1 MPKKT
6 ARPIDLR
13 SDTVTQ
19 PSPQMRKAM
28 AEALVGDDVYSEDPT
43 INILQER
50 VAGLLGKEAALFV
63 ASGVMGNQ
71 LCVRTHTRPGDE
83 VLIHE
88 GGHILN
94 YEGGSAAALAGIQ
107 LRPLPG
113 EGGQFEPKDVT
124 DAIRPAQE
132 HFARSRLVCLENTH
146 NRAGGTVWSL
156 PRMRA
161 VVEEARE
168 CGLAVHLDGARLW
181 NAHVATG
188 VPLNAYCALVDS
200 VSVCFSKGLGAPV
213 GSVIAGSEEF
223 IHEARFHRK
232 KYGGA
237 MRQVGVLGAAC
248 LYSLDH
254 NIERLAD
261 DHRNAH
267 LLADRLRVVEG
278 VSIPHPV
285 DSNIVMLE
293 LADRGLSAADVVQ
306 ALAAKGV
313 LAGPVDR
320 TRVRFVTHMDV
331 DQGQVA
337 RAGEIAASVIGGLGA
352 AAAGA

>member
-1 MPKKT
+1 VARST
-6 ARPIDLR
+6 AGPIDLR
-13 SDTVTQ
+13 SDTVTR
-19 PSPQMRKAM
+19 PSPQMRQAM
-28 AEALVGDDVYSEDPT
+28 ADALVGDDVYSEDPT
-43 INILQER
+43 INMLQER
-50 VAGLLGKEAALFV
+50 VAGILGKEAALFV
-63 ASGVMGNQ
+63 PSGVMGNQ

-88 GGHILN
+88 LGHILN
-94 YEGGSAAALAGIQ
+94 YEGGSAAALAGVQ
-107 LRPLPG
+107 LRPLRG
-113 EGGQFEPKDVT
+113 EHGQFDPADVT

-132 HFARSRLVCLENTH
+132 HFAHSRLVCFENTH

-161 VVEEARE
+161 VAEQARE
-168 CGLAVHLDGARLW
+168 HGLAVHLDGARLW

-213 GSVIAGSEEF
+213 GSVIAGSAEF
-223 IHEARFHRK
+223 IREARFHRK

-237 MRQVGVLGAAC
+237 MRQVGILGAAC
-248 LYSLDH
+248 LYGLDH

-267 LLADRLRVVEG
+267 ILADRLRGVEG
-278 VSIPHPV
+278 ISIPHRV
-285 DSNIVMLE
+285 ESNIVMLE
-293 LADRGLSAADVVQ
+293 LADRGVTAADVVQ
-306 ALAAKGV
+306 ALAAEGV
-313 LAGPVDR
+313 LVGPVDR

-331 DQGQVA
+331 DHEQA
-337 RAGEIAASVIGGLGA
+337 ESAGEIAASVIGA
-352 AAAGA
+352 MH